1 MALDRTPTRGD
12 ATLSPTRWS
21 RPRAGSTLRWMLVAA
36 LLALALGAL
45 YLRQPAASCPVPVA
59 GSPGRVGTA
68 ADVAGSGRSD
78 GPPSPGPGGATRTP
92 WPGGATRTPWPGGAT
107 RTPGTGPATR
117 PSGLPAGP
125 EGSATPGGGSGVP
138 VPAGTVGV
146 PIRLAEPAA
155 LTVARPGARVDLLA
169 AAGGDQAGRAPKPTV
184 LATRALVLDVLG
196 PGQTDGAASAIYL
209 ALRPDQAHRAV
220 GMPESTRFAII
231 VRS

>member
-1 MALDRTPTRGD
+1 MALDRTPTRRD

-21 RPRAGSTLRWMLVAA
+21 RPGAGSILRWVLVAA
-36 LLALALGAL
+36 LVALALGAL
-45 YLRQPAASCPVPVA
+45 YLREPTSSCPAPSA
-59 GSPGRVGTA
+59 GASGGKVGP
-68 ADVAGSGRSD
+68 AGSG
-78 GPPSPGPGGATRTP
+78 GPVGGTASTGPAGTSPAAGSGPAGRPNGSPAGPGGSAA
-92 WPGGATRTPWPGGAT
+92 PGDAA
-107 RTPGTGPATR
+107 
-117 PSGLPAGP
+117 
-125 EGSATPGGGSGVP
+125 VP

-155 LTVARPGARVDLLA
+155 LTVARPGVRVDLLA
-169 AAGGDQAGRAPKPTV
+169 APGGDQAGREPRPTV
-184 LATRALVLDVLG
+184 LATRVLVLDVLG

>member
-1 MALDRTPTRGD
+1 MALDRTPNRRDG
-12 ATLSPTRWS
+12 TLSPTRWA
-21 RPRAGSTLRWMLVAA
+21 RPGAGSIIRWMLVAA

-45 YLRQPAASCPVPVA
+45 YLREPTSSCPTPSA
-59 GSPGRVGTA
+59 GVSGSN
-68 ADVAGSGRSD
+68 ADPAGSD
-78 GPPSPGPGGATRTP
+78 GPVGGTGSTGPAGTSPAVGSGPAGRPNGSPAGPGGSAA
-92 WPGGATRTPWPGGAT
+92 PGN
-107 RTPGTGPATR
+107 
-117 PSGLPAGP
+117 
-125 EGSATPGGGSGVP
+125 SGVP

-169 AAGGDQAGRAPKPTV
+169 APGGDQAGRAPKPIV
-184 LATRALVLDVLG
+184 LATRVLVLDVLG
-196 PGQTDGAASAIYL
+196 PGQTDGAVSAIYL

>member
-1 MALDRTPTRGD
+1 MALDRTPTRRD

-21 RPRAGSTLRWMLVAA
+21 RPGAGSILRWMLVAA

-45 YLRQPAASCPVPVA
+45 YLPEPMSPCPAPSAGAS
-59 GSPGRVGTA
+59 GGK
-68 ADVAGSGRSD
+68 ADPAGSG
-78 GPPSPGPGGATRTP
+78 GPASTGSAGASPAAGSGPAERPSGSPAGPGGTVA
-92 WPGGATRTPWPGGAT
+92 PGD
-107 RTPGTGPATR
+107 
-117 PSGLPAGP
+117 
-125 EGSATPGGGSGVP
+125 SGVP

-169 AAGGDQAGRAPKPTV
+169 APGGDQAGRAPKPTV
-184 LATRALVLDVLG
+184 LATRVLVLDVLG
-196 PGQTDGAASAIYL
+196 PGQTDGAASAVYL

>member
-1 MALDRTPTRGD
+1 MALDRTPTRRD
-12 ATLSPTRWS
+12 ATLSPSRWS
-21 RPRAGSTLRWMLVAA
+21 RPGAGAILRWVLVAA

-45 YLRQPAASCPVPVA
+45 YLREPTSSCRTPSAGSTGDKAGTTPEVA
-59 GSPGRVGTA
+59 GPARSAGSVGGTA
-68 ADVAGSGRSD
+68 
-78 GPPSPGPGGATRTP
+78 SPGPDGASPSTGSGPAAR
-92 WPGGATRTPWPGGAT
+92 PGGS
-107 RTPGTGPATR
+107 
-117 PSGLPAGP
+117 PSGPT
-125 EGSATPGGGSGVP
+125 GSATPGGSGVP

-169 AAGGDQAGRAPKPTV
+169 APGGDPAGRAPKPTV
-184 LATRALVLDVLG
+184 LATRVLVLDVLG

-209 ALRPDQAHRAV
+209 ALRPEQAHRAV